1 MTDFK
6 KLVLGNAGKKRFK
19 KGTWDLLPGILEVKR
34 KKPST
39 SKHTSTSSSDRTG
52 WQKHLTGYAVR
63 TRGGVGEWKREI
75 LDNHPHARFTSD
87 GEGGIYAIY

>member
-6 KLVLGNAGKKRFK
+6 KLVLGNAGKKRIK
-19 KGTWDLLPGILEVKR
+19 KGTWDLLPGILEVKS
-34 KKPST
+34 KKS
-39 SKHTSTSSSDRTG
+39 SKLASSSSSGRTG
-52 WQKHLTGYAVR
+52 WKKHLTAYAVK

-75 LDNHPHARFTSD
+75 LDNHPNARFTTD